1 MKQENRCTNQIRVL
15 SGFSQIPKI
24 CWILVCEILSP
35 KMFKQIL
42 VSLGVWLSISLNAQV
57 INSQSLES
65 VERNKRN
72 TSFNLEEIKVRWK
85 KAALENCPGVP
96 CITITVPGAPT
107 GVVATAGNASASVA
121 FVAPTNNGGSV
132 ITGYTVTSN
141 PGGVTVSGG
150 SSPINVTGLTNNTAY
165 TFTVV
170 ATNSVGNSVASAA
183 STAVTPTA
191 TITVPGAPTGV
202 VATAGNASASVA
214 FVAPTN
220 NGGSVITGYTVTSN
234 PGGVTVSG
242 GSSPINVTGLTN
254 NTAYTFTVVATN
266 AVGNSVASAAS
277 TAVTPGPPPFTC
289 GTSTVTDVDGN
300 VYNTVAIGTQCWTK
314 QNLKVTKYNDG
325 TLIPDLTTST
335 SNPWAPSSGARTEYV
350 ATGVSSS
357 DYVGTFGYLYNWYAV
372 TDSRK
377 LCPDGW
383 HVPTDA
389 EWTIMIQTLD
399 PSQAVNSGNVSTFIG
414 SQSTTAGTELKS
426 TVTNTTSG
434 SGLGWNPGSPG
445 TNTSDFSG
453 LPGGYRF
460 GSGSFSSI
468 RVIAYFWS
476 ADDVGGG
483 NPNGWIRVLASSIG
497 NVNRAIT
504 SLSVGASVRCLK
516 N

>member
-1 MKQENRCTNQIRVL
+1 MKQENRCTYQIRVL
-15 SGFSQIPKI
+15 SGFSQISKI

-35 KMFKQIL
+35 KISKQIL
-42 VSLGVWLSISLNAQV
+42 LLFCVWLSISLNAQV

-141 PGGVTVSGG
+141 PGG
-150 SSPINVTGLTNNTAY
+150 I
-165 TFTVV
+165 
-170 ATNSVGNSVASAA
+170 
-183 STAVTPTA
+183 
-191 TITVPGAPTGV
+191 
-202 VATAGNASASVA
+202 
-214 FVAPTN
+214 
-220 NGGSVITGYTVTSN
+220 
-234 PGGVTVSG
+234 TVSG

-325 TLIPDLTTST
+325 ITLIDFDTSGGSGGNVSQT
-335 SNPWAPSSGARTEYV
+335 WSGRSIGAYTIYANEPSTGPN
-350 ATGVSSS
+350 ATNYG
-357 DYVGTFGYLYNWYAV
+357 FLYNWYAAAGII
-372 TDSRK
+372 TSGGSPTK
-377 LCPDGW
+377 NICPLGW

-389 EWTIMIQTLD
+389 EWTTLTDFLGGGIVAGGKMKSMGTTFWQTNSGATNQSDFSALPGGRRFFSTANFNSIGDEAHFWSIDLD
-399 PSQAVNSGNVSTFIG
+399 NSGNPWFRLLNGFSNIVYRTTFFK
-414 SQSTTAGTELKS
+414 E
-426 TVTNTTSG
+426 
-434 SGLGWNPGSPG
+434 
-445 TNTSDFSG
+445 
-453 LPGGYRF
+453 GGM
-460 GSGSFSSI
+460 SI
-468 RVIAYFWS
+468 
-476 ADDVGGG
+476 
-483 NPNGWIRVLASSIG
+483 
-497 NVNRAIT
+497 
-504 SLSVGASVRCLK
+504 RCLK

>member
-1 MKQENRCTNQIRVL
+1 MKQENRCTYQIRVL

-42 VSLGVWLSISLNAQV
+42 LLLGVWLSISLNAQV

-65 VERNKRN
+65 IERNKRN
-72 TSFNLEEIKVRWK
+72 TSFNIEEIKVRWK

-183 STAVTPTA
+183 STAVTP
-191 TITVPGAPTGV
+191 
-202 VATAGNASASVA
+202 
-214 FVAPTN
+214 
-220 NGGSVITGYTVTSN
+220 
-234 PGGVTVSG
+234 
-242 GSSPINVTGLTN
+242 
-254 NTAYTFTVVATN
+254 
-266 AVGNSVASAAS
+266 
-277 TAVTPGPPPFTC
+277 GPPPFTC

-300 VYNTVAIGTQCWTK
+300 VYNTVSIGTQCWTK
-314 QNLKVTKYNDG
+314 QNLKVTKYSDG
-325 TLIPDLTTST
+325 TTPIDYDASGGPGGNVSQTWSGRSIGAYTIYANEPST
-335 SNPWAPSSGARTEYV
+335 GPN
-350 ATGVSSS
+350 ATNYG
-357 DYVGTFGYLYNWYAV
+357 FLYNWYAAAGII
-372 TDSRK
+372 TSGGSPTK
-377 LCPDGW
+377 NICPLGW

-389 EWTIMIQTLD
+389 EWTTLTDFLGGGIVAGGKMKSMGTTFWQTNSGATNQSDFSALPGGRRFFSTANFNFIGDEAHFWSIDLD
-399 PSQAVNSGNVSTFIG
+399 NSGNPWFRLLNGFSNIVYRTTFFK
-414 SQSTTAGTELKS
+414 E
-426 TVTNTTSG
+426 
-434 SGLGWNPGSPG
+434 
-445 TNTSDFSG
+445 
-453 LPGGYRF
+453 GGM
-460 GSGSFSSI
+460 SI
-468 RVIAYFWS
+468 
-476 ADDVGGG
+476 
-483 NPNGWIRVLASSIG
+483 
-497 NVNRAIT
+497 
-504 SLSVGASVRCLK
+504 RCLK

>member
-1 MKQENRCTNQIRVL
+1 MKQENRCTYQIRIL

-42 VSLGVWLSISLNAQV
+42 LLLGVWLSISLNAQV

-72 TSFNLEEIKVRWK
+72 TSFNIEEIKVRWK

-121 FVAPTNNGGSV
+121 FVAPANNGGSA

-141 PGGVTVSGG
+141 PGG
-150 SSPINVTGLTNNTAY
+150 I
-165 TFTVV
+165 
-170 ATNSVGNSVASAA
+170 
-183 STAVTPTA
+183 
-191 TITVPGAPTGV
+191 
-202 VATAGNASASVA
+202 
-214 FVAPTN
+214 
-220 NGGSVITGYTVTSN
+220 
-234 PGGVTVSG
+234 TVSG

-325 TLIPDLTTST
+325 ITLIDFDASGGSGGNVSQTWSGRSIGAYTIYANEPST
-335 SNPWAPSSGARTEYV
+335 GPN
-350 ATGVSSS
+350 ATNYG
-357 DYVGTFGYLYNWYAV
+357 FLYNWYAAAGII
-372 TDSRK
+372 TSGGSPTK
-377 LCPDGW
+377 NICPLGW

-389 EWTIMIQTLD
+389 EWTTLTDFLGGVIVAGGKMKSMGTTFWQTNSGATNQSDFSALPGGRRFFSTANFNSIGDEALFWSIDLD
-399 PSQAVNSGNVSTFIG
+399 NSGNPWFRFLNGFSNIVYRTTF
-414 SQSTTAGTELKS
+414 LKEE
-426 TVTNTTSG
+426 
-434 SGLGWNPGSPG
+434 GL
-445 TNTSDFSG
+445 
-453 LPGGYRF
+453 
-460 GSGSFSSI
+460 SI
-468 RVIAYFWS
+468 
-476 ADDVGGG
+476 
-483 NPNGWIRVLASSIG
+483 
-497 NVNRAIT
+497 
-504 SLSVGASVRCLK
+504 RCLK

>member
-1 MKQENRCTNQIRVL
+1 MKQENRCTYQIRVL

-42 VSLGVWLSISLNAQV
+42 LLLGVWLSISLNAQV

-65 VERNKRN
+65 IERNKRN
-72 TSFNLEEIKVRWK
+72 TSFNIEEIKVRWK

-96 CITITVPGAPT
+96 CIITPPPGP
-107 GVVATAGNASASVA
+107 
-121 FVAPTNNGGSV
+121 
-132 ITGYTVTSN
+132 
-141 PGGVTVSGG
+141 
-150 SSPINVTGLTNNTAY
+150 
-165 TFTVV
+165 
-170 ATNSVGNSVASAA
+170 A
-183 STAVTPTA
+183 STACGSTT
-191 TITVPGAPTGV
+191 
-202 VATAGNASASVA
+202 SV
-214 FVAPTN
+214 
-220 NGGSVITGYTVTSN
+220 S
-234 PGGVTVSG
+234 
-242 GSSPINVTGLTN
+242 
-254 NTAYTFTVVATN
+254 
-266 AVGNSVASAAS
+266 
-277 TAVTPGPPPFTC
+277 
-289 GTSTVTDVDGN
+289 DVDGN

-325 TLIPDLTTST
+325 TPIPDLTLTG
-335 SNPWAPSSGARTEYV
+335 WPSASGARTGYV

-414 SQSTTAGTELKS
+414 SQSTTAGTKLKS

-445 TNTSDFSG
+445 TNTSDFSAF
-453 LPGGYRF
+453 PGGYRF
-460 GSGSFSSI
+460 FSGSFSSI

-483 NPNGWIRVLASSIG
+483 NPNGWIRVLASSID
-497 NVNRAIT
+497 NVNRAVT
-504 SLSVGASVRCLK
+504 SLADGASVRCLK